1 MGLGDLVQKAVYLG
15 IGVASY
21 AGEKAGV
28 TSEKAGSRLN
38 ERFNELREQMQKM
51 ADEMVDRGEMTAADA
66 RKFVDDMVQK
76 AQQSTGTAPHPAT
89 PTSTTPR
96 PTPRSIE
103 IEDESTQP
111 ATPVTPIT
119 VQPVTP
125 PGEIDIDTM
134 RRQVQELQDELR
146 RLRKN

>member
-38 ERFNELREQMQKM
+38 ERFNELRDQMQKM

-76 AQQSTGTAPHPAT
+76 AQQSTGTTPNPAT

-103 IEDESTQP
+103 IEDESAP
-111 ATPVTPIT
+111 PVTPIT
-119 VQPVTP
+119 VQPVTA